1 MDLEAL
7 ATTKGDFHLA
17 SFIQEKFL
25 RKQVMLY
32 IPHNP
37 LISFYSIN
45 QFLISHIA
53 MFNAIYPII
62 LITSIFDQVLDLK
75 MIGDFLTKIKRV
87 GTGLGVHML
96 DRDLAAFIQTRR
108 ANQIVKAF
116 KARNYM
122 AEEDVNNISHIEREN
137 LANIFMERLFL

>member
-1 MDLEAL
+1 
-7 ATTKGDFHLA
+7 
-17 SFIQEKFL
+17 
-25 RKQVMLY
+25 
-32 IPHNP
+32 
-37 LISFYSIN
+37 
-45 QFLISHIA
+45 
-53 MFNAIYPII
+53 
-62 LITSIFDQVLDLK
+62 

-122 AEEDVNNISHIEREN
+122 AEEDVKNISHIEREN
-137 LANIFMERLFL
+137 LANVFMDRLFL